1 MKFSRFHALTLGAAL
16 LASNTGCQPPA
27 AEKQI
32 SIDGSSTVYPV
43 SEAVAEEFSAKNPGV
58 KVAVGFSGTGGGM
71 KKFAAGE
78 IDICDA
84 SRGMKEAEAEK
95 CKAAGIEFIELS
107 VAYDGL
113 AVVIHPKNDS
123 VDSLT
128 VEELKQIWQPENPA
142 KKWSDVNP
150 DWPEEDLV
158 LYGPGTDSGTFD
170 YFTEEIV
177 GETKASRSDYGASED
192 DNTIV
197 NGVAGNEHAL
207 GYFGFAYYLE
217 NQDKLKL
224 VAVDGGDG
232 PVKPSMETVMD
243 GTYSPLARPLYIY
256 VNLESLKR
264 PEVAEFVKFY
274 MAQAAALSKEVGY
287 VPVPED
293 VAQENETTL
302 NAALSPAETPAEAP
316 AEAAAE

>member
-1 MKFSRFHALTLGAAL
+1 MKLSRYCAVVLGAAL
-16 LASNTGCQPPA
+16 FASSVGCPPPA

-43 SEAVAEEFSAKNPGV
+43 SEAVAEEFSDKNPNV

-84 SRGMKEAEAEK
+84 SRAMKDAEAEK
-95 CKAAGIEFIELS
+95 CKEAGIEFIELS
-107 VAYDGL
+107 VAFDGL
-113 AVVIHPKNDS
+113 AVVVNPDNDWC
-123 VDSLT
+123 DSLT
-128 VEELKQIWQPENPA
+128 VDQLKQIWQPESPA
-142 KKWSDVNP
+142 QTWKEIDESF
-150 DWPEEDLV
+150 PEEKLV

-177 GETKASRSDYGASED
+177 GETKASRADYGASED
-192 DNTIV
+192 DNVIV
-197 NGVAGNEHAL
+197 NGVSGDKHAL
-207 GYFGFAYYLE
+207 GYFGFAYYIE

-224 VAVDGGDG
+224 VGVDNGDG
-232 PVKPSMETVMD
+232 AVKPSMETVMD
-243 GTYSPLARPLYIY
+243 NSYKPLARPLYIY

-274 MAQAAALSKEVGY
+274 MSQAAALSKEVGY

-293 VAQENETTL
+293 VAKENATTL
-302 NAALSPAETPAEAP
+302 EAAMSTSEAP
-316 AEAAAE
+316 ADEAAAE